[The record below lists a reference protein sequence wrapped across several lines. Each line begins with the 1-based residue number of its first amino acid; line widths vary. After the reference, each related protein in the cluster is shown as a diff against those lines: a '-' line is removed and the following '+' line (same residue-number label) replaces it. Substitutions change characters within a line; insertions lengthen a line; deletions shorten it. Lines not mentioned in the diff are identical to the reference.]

1 MGKKKFVYVLN
12 YLKTFEAVHKNNPQT
27 YSPRQNKKIVLTI
40 AAYFKVSTP
49 VRSQGKQLFFVYLR
63 LPKRVFSV

>member
-12 YLKTFEAVHKNNPQT
+12 YLKTFEAVHKNNPLT
-27 YSPRQNKKIVLTI
+27 HSPHQNKKIVLTT

-49 VRSQGKQLFFVYLR
+49 VRSQGKQLFFAYLR
-63 LPKRVFSV
+63 LPKRVFPV